1 METLHFISNGEDP
14 IPIFTLIM
22 MKSMN
27 VEHTTDRLHVTYPK
41 KKKKNPNSDKKE
53 I

>member
-14 IPIFTLIM
+14 IPSFVGLAHPL
-22 MKSMN
+22 SELSN
-27 VEHTTDRLHVTYPK
+27 RLRAPTNK
-41 KKKKNPNSDKKE
+41 KKKPTLKKKKAS